1 MISLAIVMTTA
12 TKRIAI
18 SAVLYIL
25 IFLFH
30 NKSLVIYQALTLKQ
44 MKPLIIGP
52 FGVEKADNNGFTTLV
67 NGLNGYSPVSKT
79 GCHQFY
85 IPLKATLSV
94 LIYQLVGF
102 S

>member
-1 MISLAIVMTTA
+1 MTRA

-18 SAVLYIL
+18 SVVLYISM
-25 IFLFH
+25 FLFH
-30 NKSLVIYQALTLKQ
+30 NKNLVIYQAHTLKQ
-44 MKPLIIGP
+44 MKPLIIVP

-79 GCHQFY
+79 VHHQFC
-85 IPLKATLSV
+85 ILLKATLSV